1 MLSVCISSMAPVKKT
16 YILENEAGKAL
27 GTFTG
32 ATPGIAAKKASTK
45 GHTDIILR
53 ETGEHDKRR
62 IYKGSVTTLNPPK
75 QVMIAGKPVMITK
88 KSVAKFV
95 KVETKKAE

>member
-1 MLSVCISSMAPVKKT
+1 MAPVKKT
-16 YILENEAGKAL
+16 YVLENAPGKAI

-45 GHTDIILR
+45 GHVDIILR

-75 QVMIAGKPVMITK
+75 QVTIAGKPVLITK

-95 KVETKKAE
+95 KVESKKQE

>member
-1 MLSVCISSMAPVKKT
+1 MAPVKKT
-16 YILENEAGKAL
+16 YILENESGKAL

-32 ATPGIAAKKASTK
+32 ATPGIAARKCATK

-62 IYKGSVTTLNPPK
+62 IYKGEVKTLNPPK
-75 QVMIAGKPVMITK
+75 QVMIAGKPVLISK
-88 KSVAKFV
+88 QSVAKFI
-95 KVETKKAE
+95 KVEAKKQME

>member
-1 MLSVCISSMAPVKKT
+1 MAPTKKT
-16 YILENEAGKAL
+16 YILESASGKAL

-32 ATPGIAAKKASTK
+32 ATPGVAAKKAATK

-62 IYKGSVTTLNPPK
+62 IYKGDVKTLNPPK
-75 QVMIAGKPVMITK
+75 QVTIAGKPVLISK
-88 KSVAKFV
+88 QSVAKFV
-95 KVETKKAE
+95 KVEEKKQEE

>member
-1 MLSVCISSMAPVKKT
+1 MFYLIIASMAPTKKT
-16 YILENEAGKAL
+16 YIMENETGKAL

-32 ATPGIAAKKASTK
+32 ATPGIAAKKAATK

-62 IYKGSVTTLNPPK
+62 IYKGSVVTISPPK
-75 QVMIAGKPVMITK
+75 QVMIAGKPVMITR

-95 KVETKKAE
+95 RVETKKAE

>member
-1 MLSVCISSMAPVKKT
+1 MAPTKKT
-16 YILENEAGKAL
+16 YILESASGKAI

-32 ATPGIAAKKASTK
+32 ATPGVAAKKAATK

-62 IYKGSVTTLNPPK
+62 IYKGDVKTISPPK
-75 QVMIAGKPVMITK
+75 QVMIAGKPVLISK
-88 KSVAKFV
+88 QSVAKFV
-95 KVETKKAE
+95 KVEEKKQTDE

>member
-1 MLSVCISSMAPVKKT
+1 MAPVKKT
-16 YILENEAGKAL
+16 YILESASGKAL

-32 ATPGIAAKKASTK
+32 ATPGIAAKKAATK
-45 GHTDIILR
+45 GNTDIILR

-62 IYKGSVTTLNPPK
+62 IYKGEVKTLSPPK

-95 KVETKKAE
+95 KVEAKKQQE

>member
-1 MLSVCISSMAPVKKT
+1 MLGIIISSMAPVKKT
-16 YILENEAGKAL
+16 YILESAAGKAL

-32 ATPGIAAKKASTK
+32 STPGIAAKKASTK

-75 QVMIAGKPVMITK
+75 QVTIAGKPVLITK
-88 KSVAKFV
+88 KSVAKFI
-95 KVETKKAE
+95 KVENKKQE

>member
-1 MLSVCISSMAPVKKT
+1 MAPVKKT
-16 YILENEAGKAL
+16 FILENASGKAL

-32 ATPGIAAKKASTK
+32 ATPGIAAKKAATK
-45 GHTDIILR
+45 GHDEIILR

-62 IYKGSVTTLNPPK
+62 IYKGSVVTISPPK
-75 QVMIAGKPVMITK
+75 QVTIAGKPVLISK

-95 KVETKKAE
+95 KIESKKQAE

>member
-1 MLSVCISSMAPVKKT
+1 MAPIKKT
-16 YILENEAGKAL
+16 YILENESGKAL

-32 ATPGIAAKKASTK
+32 ATPGIAAKKAATK

-62 IYKGSVTTLNPPK
+62 IYKGEVKTLSPPK
-75 QVMIAGKPVMITK
+75 QVTIAGKPVMITK
-88 KSVAKFV
+88 KSMAKFIR
-95 KVETKKAE
+95 VEAKKQE

>member
-1 MLSVCISSMAPVKKT
+1 MAPIKKT
-16 YILENEAGKAL
+16 YILENASGKPL

-62 IYKGSVTTLNPPK
+62 IYKGSVTTLSPPK
-75 QVMIAGKPVMITK
+75 RVTIAGKPVLISK
-88 KSVAKFV
+88 KSMAKFV
-95 KVETKKAE
+95 RVENKKANS

>member
-1 MLSVCISSMAPVKKT
+1 MAPVKKT
-16 YILENEAGKAL
+16 YILENESGKAL

-32 ATPGIAAKKASTK
+32 ATPGIAAKKAATK

-62 IYKGSVTTLNPPK
+62 IYKGEVKTLSPPK
-75 QVMIAGKPVMITK
+75 QVTIAGKPVMIAK
-88 KSVAKFV
+88 KSMAKFI
-95 KVETKKAE
+95 KIENKKQTE

>member
-1 MLSVCISSMAPVKKT
+1 MAHVKKT
-16 YILENEAGKAL
+16 YILENESGKAL

-32 ATPGIAAKKASTK
+32 ATPGIAAKKAATK

-62 IYKGSVTTLNPPK
+62 IYKGEVKTLSPPK
-75 QVMIAGKPVMITK
+75 TVMIAGKPVMITK

-95 KVETKKAE
+95 KVEAKKQTE

>member
-1 MLSVCISSMAPVKKT
+1 MAPIKKT
-16 YILENEAGKAL
+16 YILESASGKAL

-32 ATPGIAAKKASTK
+32 ATPGVAAKKAATK

-62 IYKGSVTTLNPPK
+62 IYKGDVKTLNPPK
-75 QVMIAGKPVMITK
+75 QVTIAGKPVLISK
-88 KSVAKFV
+88 QSVAKFV
-95 KVETKKAE
+95 KVEEKKQEE

>member
-1 MLSVCISSMAPVKKT
+1 MAPVKKT
-16 YILENEAGKAL
+16 YILESETGKAL

-32 ATPGIAAKKASTK
+32 STPGIAAKKAATK

-62 IYKGSVTTLNPPK
+62 IYKGDVKTISPPK
-75 QVMIAGKPVMITK
+75 EVTIAGKPVLISK

-95 KVETKKAE
+95 KVEKVEATKQE

>member
-1 MLSVCISSMAPVKKT
+1 MAPVKKT
-16 YILENEAGKAL
+16 YILESSSGKAL

-32 ATPGIAAKKASTK
+32 STPGVAAKKASTK

-62 IYKGSVTTLNPPK
+62 IYKGSVTTLSHPK
-75 QVMIAGKPVMITK
+75 QVTIAGKPVLINK

-95 KVETKKAE
+95 RVENKKQEE

>member
-1 MLSVCISSMAPVKKT
+1 MAPVKKT
-16 YILENEAGKAL
+16 YIMESSSGKAL
-27 GTFTG
+27 GTFIG
-32 ATPGIAAKKASTK
+32 ATPGIAAKKAATK
-45 GHTDIILR
+45 GHVDIILR

-62 IYKGSVTTLNPPK
+62 IYKGSVVTISPPK
-75 QVMIAGKPVMITK
+75 QVTIAGKPVMITK